1 MNLSNLFSILT
12 ITALLFSCKDN
23 ASHSN
28 KKLSEK
34 NGGTFAM
41 AEYTEIGNVFPLL
54 ITMQHEAII
63 VSQMHEGLVR
73 LNPFT
78 LEEVPGIAK
87 KWETSADGK
96 TITFHLNNEAY
107 FQDDKCFPEG
117 KGAKITTKD
126 IKFSFELLAT
136 QSDFNYHFGTI
147 LKDRLL
153 GASDFYNKKSNVL
166 TGLKVIDDST
176 FSMTLEQPN
185 SSFMHLLA
193 NPAAS
198 IISEVAYKAYG
209 TNMKVGAGPFK
220 YDSSSTNQN
229 IVLLRN
235 SNYYGKDSTGCSLPY
250 LDTVIV
256 KIFPSIEE
264 GLANFENESIDLI
277 NTLPSLRVKD
287 IVEKNI
293 QEFVSSPPKSLLQHE
308 PEMVSQYYSFNTS
321 KKPFNNVKV
330 RQAINYAIDREK
342 IVDNILQGQAI
353 ASATNGITPNTFK
366 GYNISDIN
374 GYVLNVEYAKKLLA
388 EAGFPGGF
396 GFPETQVLVNSGNS
410 RNSSVAVEIQKQ
422 LKENLNIN
430 ISFESLPNA
439 QKYELEL
446 HGKGDIYRDAWVAD
460 YASPESFLSL
470 FISEG
475 VPADSTAPSF
485 PNTARYR
492 NKKYDDYFLKGRNAN
507 NRDTAY
513 VYFMKAEQ
521 LLINE
526 AAIIPLWYEGSY
538 RLLTNKVKNLHL
550 NAMRYYDLTNTY
562 KVK

>member
-1 MNLSNLFSILT
+1 
-12 ITALLFSCKDN
+12 
-23 ASHSN
+23 
-28 KKLSEK
+28 
-34 NGGTFAM
+34 M

-63 VSQMHEGLVR
+63 VSQIHEGLVR
-73 LNPFT
+73 LNPVT
-78 LEEVPGIAK
+78 LEEISGIAK

-96 TITFHLNNEAY
+96 TITFHLNGDAY

-117 KGAKITTKD
+117 KGAKITSKD
-126 IKFSFELLAT
+126 VKFSFELLAT
-136 QSDFNYHFGTI
+136 QSEFNFHFGTI

-153 GASDFYNKKSNVL
+153 GATDFYNKKSKML
-166 TGLKVIDDST
+166 TGLKVINDST
-176 FSMTLEQPN
+176 FSMTLEEPN

-209 TNMKVGAGPFK
+209 TNLKIGAGPFR

-229 IVLLRN
+229 IILVRN
-235 SNYYGKDSTGCSLPY
+235 PNYYGKDSAGCSLPY

-264 GLANFENESIDLI
+264 GLANFENGLIDLI
-277 NTLPSLRVKD
+277 NTLPSLRVKE

-308 PEMVSQYYSFNTS
+308 PEMVSQYYSFNMTRA
-321 KKPFNNVKV
+321 PYNNVKV

-353 ASATNGITPNTFK
+353 SSATNGITPNTFK
-366 GYNISDIN
+366 GYNIQSIN
-374 GYVLNVEYAKKLLA
+374 GYTLDVAKAKKLLS
-388 EAGFPGGF
+388 EAGFPGGV
-396 GFPETQVLVNSGNS
+396 GFPEVQVLVNSGNS

-475 VPADSTAPSF
+475 VPADSTAASF
-485 PNTARYR
+485 PNTSRYK
-492 NKKYDDYFLKGRNAN
+492 NKKYDAYFLKGRNAN

-513 VYFMKAEQ
+513 AYFMKAEQ
-521 LLINE
+521 LLIND
-526 AAIIPLWYEGSY
+526 APIIPLWYEGSY

>member
-1 MNLSNLFSILT
+1 MNLSKFFSLLTVTVLF
-12 ITALLFSCKDN
+12 FSCKDN
-23 ASHSN
+23 ESHSN

-96 TITFHLNNEAY
+96 TITFHLNNEAF

-153 GASDFYNKKSNVL
+153 GASDFYNKKSKVL

-220 YDSSSTNQN
+220 YDASSTNQN

-235 SNYYGKDSTGCSLPY
+235 SNYYGKDTTGCSLPY

-321 KKPFNNVKV
+321 KKPFNNIKV

-396 GFPETQVLVNSGNS
+396 GFPEAQVLVNSGNS

-485 PNTARYR
+485 PNTSRYK
-492 NKKYDDYFLKGRNAN
+492 NKKYDAYFLKGRNAN